1 MFSDRVQQLITLAID
16 EDLAT
21 AGDLTSGLLPEPVK
35 PTRAAVV
42 ARAAGVLA
50 GLEVGPLLAAAFRRR
65 LDADVRFEPGAR
77 RDGAAVAAGDRVA
90 ELFGP
95 LAAVLTTERTLL
107 NFLGRLSGVATQTQR
122 YVAAARTANPRVQI
136 LDTRKTLPGWRELD
150 KYAVR
155 CGGGTNHRFGL
166 HDAVLLKDNH
176 LAGVPTDEWAA
187 KLADLLDRLPRDP
200 PPAFV
205 EVEVDTLAQLEQVL
219 VVPGIDIVLLDNFKL
234 EALEKAVA
242 YRDAVPPARRPQ
254 LEASGGVT
262 LDTIAAI
269 AATGVDRISVGA
281 LTHSAV
287 QLDFG
292 LDLDRERR

>member
-1 MFSDRVQQLITLAID
+1 VLFRSLITD
-16 EDLAT
+16 
-21 AGDLTSGLLPEPVK
+21 
-35 PTRAAVV
+35 
-42 ARAAGVLA
+42 
-50 GLEVGPLLAAAFRRR
+50 AFSRR
-65 LDADVRFEPGAR
+65 LETAVRFEPSDAK
-77 RDGAAVAAGDRVA
+77 DGCPVTAGGCVA
-90 ELFGP
+90 ELVGP
-95 LAAVLTTERTLL
+95 RAAILTTERTLL

-122 YVAAARTANPRVQI
+122 YIAAARSTNPLVQV

-176 LAGVPTDEWAA
+176 LAGVPTEQWSA
-187 KLADLLDRLPRDP
+187 KLVDLLNRIPRES
-200 PPAFV
+200 PPAFI

-219 VVPGIDIVLLDNFKL
+219 AVPGIDIVLLDNFNL
-234 EALEKAVA
+234 EALRNAVA
-242 YRDAVPPARRPQ
+242 LCGAIPPDRRPQ

-262 LDTIAAI
+262 LDSIAAI

-292 LDLDRERR
+292 LDLEDDRG